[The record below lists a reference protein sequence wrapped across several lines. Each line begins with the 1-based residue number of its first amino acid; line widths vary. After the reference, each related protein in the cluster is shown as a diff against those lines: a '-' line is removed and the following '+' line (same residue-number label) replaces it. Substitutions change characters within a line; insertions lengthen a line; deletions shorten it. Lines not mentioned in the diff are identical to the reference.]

1 MAHGT
6 RDENRRADGQRP
18 VNPVLPADALC
29 PSGPENG
36 PAEREF
42 GRARDFLCC
51 SGKAVSSRAAR
62 VLWRV
67 ETGID
72 STLLGCSFGRDH
84 GSEKLCHGQTRAPRS
99 GRPLQAPDNFDYSSV
114 DNLLRLKPKISGR

>member
-42 GRARDFLCC
+42 GRARDFLCG
-51 SGKAVSSRAAR
+51 SGKAVSSRAAGCCGE
-62 VLWRV
+62 WRLASTARCSAAPLAEITEV
-67 ETGID
+67 RSSATGK
-72 STLLGCSFGRDH
+72 H
-84 GSEKLCHGQTRAPRS
+84 AP
-99 GRPLQAPDNFDYSSV
+99 LAVAV
-114 DNLLRLKPKISGR
+114 DDAHDKHLTTSI